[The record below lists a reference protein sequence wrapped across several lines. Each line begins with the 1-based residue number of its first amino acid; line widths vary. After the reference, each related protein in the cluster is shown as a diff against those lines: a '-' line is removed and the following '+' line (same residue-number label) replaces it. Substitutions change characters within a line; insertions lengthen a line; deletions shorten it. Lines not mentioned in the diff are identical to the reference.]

1 MIYLDNPATSM
12 KKPAA
17 VIEAMHKNT
26 VNFSVN
32 AGRGGHNASL
42 AGARGIAETQEVL
55 ADFFNIE
62 NPDRIAFTQNA
73 TYALNMAIS
82 GLLRP
87 RDHVVM
93 TSMEH
98 NSVLR
103 PVHRI
108 CSYTLVE
115 ANRNGE
121 INPADIR
128 RAIRKNT
135 RLVVTTHASNVCG
148 TIMPVREIGA
158 ICKRYN
164 IPYLLDAAQTAGIIP
179 IDARQMNLA
188 MLAFSGH
195 KGLMGPLGTGG
206 LFVREDI
213 ALSPLVVGG
222 TGTESKNRSQPA
234 YMPDMLHSGTLNT
247 PAIMALSEAVAYINR
262 IGIFAIEEKERLLAE
277 WLFDGL
283 MNISGVAVYG
293 LKSGNRNGTVAFN
306 VLGMDSQEV
315 ADILNTKF
323 GIATRGGYH
332 CSYIAHKTLG
342 TEKTGAVRAGFGAF
356 STKKDA
362 EQLLAAVNII
372 AKGGKY

>member
-12 KKPAA
+12 QKPAS
-17 VIEAMHKNT
+17 VIEAMYRNT
-26 VNFSVN
+26 AHMSVN
-32 AGRGGHNASL
+32 AGRGGHSASL
-42 AGARGIAETQEVL
+42 AGARGIADCQEVL

-82 GLLRP
+82 GFLRP
-87 RDHVVM
+87 GDHVIM

-115 ANRNGE
+115 ANRKGE
-121 INPADIR
+121 INPADIE

-158 ICKRYN
+158 ICKKYK

-179 IDARQMNLA
+179 INVDELNLS

-195 KGLMGPLGTGG
+195 KGLLGPLGTGG
-206 LFVREDI
+206 LFVRENI
-213 ALSPLVVGG
+213 QLSPVIVGG
-222 TGTESKNRSQPA
+222 TGTESNNKNQPRT
-234 YMPDMLHSGTLNT
+234 MPDMLHSGTLNT
-247 PAIMALSEAVAYINR
+247 PAIMALAEAVRYINR
-262 IGIFAIEEKERLLAE
+262 TGIAAIEEKEWTLAQRL
-277 WLFDGL
+277 FGGL
-283 MNISGVAVYG
+283 MNIDGVKVYG
-293 LKSGNRNGTVAFN
+293 LEKGNRNGTVAFN
-306 VLGMDSQEV
+306 IRDMDSQVV
-315 ADILNTKF
+315 ADILNKDF

-332 CSYIAHKTLG
+332 CSYIAHQTLG

-356 STKKDA
+356 STAKEAD
-362 EQLLAAVNII
+362 QLIFAVNRI
-372 AKGGKY
+372 AKKEL